1 MDPLLKG
8 IFLSVSSMA
17 LAFFG
22 KVFWDHYKSG
32 RTEKGE
38 YLTMQEFKEHK
49 NQYCAAEGDYLTVEA
64 FEKHREHCCAIGL
77 KKEFN
82 VCKQESCTIQA
93 NHDHRLVIV
102 EEKLKDGQVM
112 FQTLNDKMDDKFDS
126 WSDKFD
132 KLIQSVVEIQVTLK
146 YALDRERKDN
156 GL

>member
-1 MDPLLKG
+1 MDPILRGVYLTLG
-8 IFLSVSSMA
+8 SAAIG
-17 LAFFG
+17 FFG
-22 KVFWDHYKSG
+22 KILWDWLKSG

-38 YLTMQEFKEHK
+38 YLT
-49 NQYCAAEGDYLTVEA
+49 LEA
-64 FEKHREHCCAIGL
+64 FDKHREHCCAIGL
-77 KKEFN
+77 KKEFS
-82 VCKQESCTIQA
+82 VCQQESCTTQA

-102 EEKLKDGQVM
+102 EEKLKDGQAM

-146 YALDRERKDN
+146 YALERERKDN

>member
-32 RTEKGE
+32 RMEKGE

-82 VCKQESCTIQA
+82 VCKQESCTTQA

-102 EEKLKDGQVM
+102 EEKLRDGQAT
-112 FQTLNDKMDDKFDS
+112 FKELNDKMDKKFDFFGE
-126 WSDKFD
+126 KFD
-132 KLIQSVVEIQVTLK
+132 LMNQSLADIQATLK